1 MATARTTANTTAQ
14 ALWSTPK
21 VKKAKVTSVKVDN
34 QGTALRTIRWQD
46 VFTPDPSVN
55 VPSPSEQT
63 IERLQISVGAGL
75 TADIPETELKDVR
88 FLGDT
93 KAIANA
99 IDTSCVI
106 IMGYHME

>member
-1 MATARTTANTTAQ
+1 M
-14 ALWSTPK
+14 
-21 VKKAKVTSVKVDN
+21 
-34 QGTALRTIRWQD
+34 
-46 VFTPDPSVN
+46 FTPDPSVK

-75 TADIPETELKDVR
+75 TADVPETELKDVE

-93 KAIANA
+93 KAIADA

-106 IMGYHME
+106 IVGYHME